1 MVRIKRSRMSQML
14 ASVLINAVYA
24 MENYPVMLVNTLLA
38 PFSIL
43 IIIVLVTH
51 GSLIN
56 VGIEGALI
64 MTTITAGI
72 GLQGDLSHLKN
83 DMKLQ
88 DMVVS
93 SPTSSFTYIAGM
105 GVSELIFSA
114 PVIVLLTILAAV
126 YMHPTLM
133 QTGIIIAVMAV
144 TFVFSIVLGFV
155 LSTLTSDVMQ
165 SWGFSGIVSVLLSTL
180 PPVYYPL
187 SYIPLPF
194 RYLAYLSPTTY
205 AAEIVQS
212 AIGYVSVTPLNLAAD
227 WAVLLAVCAALV
239 VIAYKKARWREP

>member
-1 MVRIKRSRMSQML
+1 MVRRSRLSQML
-14 ASVLINAVYA
+14 ASVLVNAIYA
-24 MENYPVMLVNTLLA
+24 MQNYPLMLVNALLA

-43 IIIVLVTH
+43 IIIVLVSH
-51 GSLIN
+51 GGLIK

-93 SPTSSFTYIAGM
+93 SPTSSFTYITGM
-105 GVSELIFSA
+105 GVSELIFAA
-114 PVIVLLTILAAV
+114 PVIALLSILAAI
-126 YMHPTLM
+126 YIHPTLI
-133 QTGIIIAVMAV
+133 QTAIIVAVMAV
-144 TFVFSIVLGFV
+144 TFVFSIVLGFI
-155 LSTLTSDVMQ
+155 LSTLTSDVVQ
-165 SWGFSGIVSVLLSTL
+165 SWGFSGIVSVVLSTL

-187 SYIPLPF
+187 SYIPMPF
-194 RYLAYLSPTTY
+194 QYLAYISPTTY

-212 AIGYVSVTPLNLAAD
+212 AIGYASVSPMNLAAD
-227 WAVLLAVCAALV
+227 WAVLIAVCAALI
-239 VIAYKKARWREP
+239 VIAWKKARWREP

>member
-1 MVRIKRSRMSQML
+1 MVKRNRMSQVL
-14 ASVLINAVYA
+14 ASILVNAIYA
-24 MENYPVMLVNTLLA
+24 MENYPIMLVNTLLA

-43 IIIVLVTH
+43 IIIVLVSH
-51 GSLIN
+51 GNLIN

-93 SPTSSFTYIAGM
+93 SPTSSLTYVTGM
-105 GVSELIFSA
+105 GLSELIFA
-114 PVIVLLTILAAV
+114 VPVLALLAILAAV
-126 YMHPTLM
+126 YIHPTLL
-133 QTGIIIAVMAV
+133 QTGIIIGVMAV

-165 SWGFSGIVSVLLSTL
+165 SWGFSGILSVVLTTI

-194 RYLAYLSPTTY
+194 RYLAYISPTTY

-212 AIGYVSVTPLNLAAD
+212 AIGYISITPLNLAVD
-227 WAVLLAVCAALV
+227 WIVLIGVCAALIV
-239 VIAYKKARWREP
+239 LAYKKARWREP

>member
-1 MVRIKRSRMSQML
+1 MVKRNKTSQVL

-24 MENYPVMLVNTLLA
+24 MKNYPIMMVNTLLA
-38 PFSIL
+38 PFSLL
-43 IIIVLVTH
+43 IVIVLISH
-51 GSLIN
+51 GGLIK

-93 SPTSSFTYIAGM
+93 SPTGSLTYVAGM
-105 GVSELIFSA
+105 GVSELIFAA
-114 PVIVLLTILAAV
+114 PVIVLLAILAAI
-126 YMHPTLM
+126 YIHPTLL
-133 QTGIIIAVMAV
+133 QTGIIIAVMAI

-165 SWGFSGIVSVLLSTL
+165 SWGFSGIISVVLSTL

-194 RYLAYLSPTTY
+194 RYLAYISPTTY

-212 AIGYVSVTPLNLAAD
+212 AIGYISISRLNLVVD
-227 WAVLLAVCAALV
+227 WAVLIVICAALV
-239 VIAYKKARWREP
+239 VLAYKKARWREP

>member
-1 MVRIKRSRMSQML
+1 MVKRNKMSQVL
-14 ASVLINAVYA
+14 ASILVNAIYA
-24 MENYPVMLVNTLLA
+24 MENYPIMLVNTLLA

-43 IIIVLVTH
+43 IIIVLVSH
-51 GSLIN
+51 GNLIN

-93 SPTSSFTYIAGM
+93 SPTSSFTYITGM
-105 GVSELIFSA
+105 GLSELIFA
-114 PVIVLLTILAAV
+114 VPVIVLLAILAAV
-126 YMHPTLM
+126 YIHPTLL
-133 QTGIIIAVMAV
+133 QTGIIIGVMAV
-144 TFVFSIVLGFV
+144 TFIFSIVLGFV

-165 SWGFSGIVSVLLSTL
+165 SWGFSGILSVVLTTI

-194 RYLAYLSPTTY
+194 RYLAYISPTTY

-212 AIGYVSVTPLNLAAD
+212 AIGYISISPLNLAVD
-227 WAVLLAVCAALV
+227 WIVLIGVCAAL
-239 VIAYKKARWREP
+239 IILAYKKARWREP

>member
-1 MVRIKRSRMSQML
+1 MVKHSWGSQIL
-14 ASVLINAVYA
+14 ASVLVNAIYS
-24 MENYPVMLVNTLLA
+24 MINYPVTLINTLLA

-43 IIIVLVTH
+43 IIIVLVSH
-51 GSLIN
+51 GGLIKI
-56 VGIEGALI
+56 GIEGALI

-93 SPTSSFTYIAGM
+93 SPTSSFTYVVGM
-105 GVSELIFSA
+105 GLSELIFAA
-114 PVIVLLTILAAV
+114 PVIVVLSILAAV
-126 YMHPTLM
+126 YISPTFI
-133 QTGIIIAVMAV
+133 QTAIIVAVMAL
-144 TFVFSIVLGFV
+144 TFVFSIVLGFI
-155 LSTLTSDVMQ
+155 LSTLTSDVVQ

-194 RYLAYLSPTTY
+194 QYLAYISPTTY

-212 AIGYVSVTPLNLAAD
+212 AIGYISISQLNLLVD
-227 WAVLLAVCAALV
+227 WAVLIGICMALII
-239 VIAYKKARWREP
+239 IAYKKARWREP

>member
-1 MVRIKRSRMSQML
+1 MSQVL
-14 ASVLINAVYA
+14 ASILVNAIYA
-24 MENYPVMLVNTLLA
+24 MENYPIMLVNTLLA

-43 IIIVLVTH
+43 IIIVLVSH
-51 GSLIN
+51 GNLIN

-93 SPTSSFTYIAGM
+93 SPTSSFTYITGM
-105 GVSELIFSA
+105 GLSELIFA
-114 PVIVLLTILAAV
+114 VPVIVLLAILAAV
-126 YMHPTLM
+126 YIHPTLL
-133 QTGIIIAVMAV
+133 QTGIIIGVMAV
-144 TFVFSIVLGFV
+144 TFIFSIVLGFV

-165 SWGFSGIVSVLLSTL
+165 SWGFSGILSVVLTTI

-194 RYLAYLSPTTY
+194 RYLAYISPTTY

-212 AIGYVSVTPLNLAAD
+212 AIGYISISPLNLAVD
-227 WAVLLAVCAALV
+227 WIVLIGVCAAL
-239 VIAYKKARWREP
+239 IILAYKKARWREP

>member
-1 MVRIKRSRMSQML
+1 VVKRNRLSQIL
-14 ASVLINAVYA
+14 ASVLVNAIYA
-24 MENYPVMLVNTLLA
+24 LQNYPIILVNTLLA

-43 IIIVLVTH
+43 IIIVLVSH
-51 GSLIN
+51 GGLIK

-93 SPTSSFTYIAGM
+93 SPTSSFTYVAGM
-105 GVSELIFSA
+105 GLSEIIFAA
-114 PVIVLLTILAAV
+114 PVIVLLSILAAI
-126 YMHPTLM
+126 YIHPTLI
-133 QTGIIIAVMAV
+133 QTAILIAVMAV
-144 TFVFSIVLGFV
+144 TFVFSIMLGFI
-155 LSTLTSDVMQ
+155 LSTLTSDVVQ
-165 SWGFSGIVSVLLSTL
+165 SWGFSGIVSVLLSTI

-187 SYIPLPF
+187 SYIPKPF
-194 RYLAYLSPTTY
+194 QYLAYISPTTY

-212 AIGYVSVTPLNLAAD
+212 AIGYISITNFNLAID
-227 WAVLLAVCAALV
+227 WVILIAVSLALV
-239 VIAYKKARWREP
+239 IIGYKKARWREP

>member
-1 MVRIKRSRMSQML
+1 MVKRNWLSQIL
-14 ASVLINAVYA
+14 ASVLVNAIFA

-43 IIIVLVTH
+43 VIIVLVSH
-51 GSLIN
+51 GGLLSI
-56 VGIEGALI
+56 GIEGALI

-93 SPTSSFTYIAGM
+93 SPTSSFTYITGM
-105 GVSELIFSA
+105 GVSELVFAA
-114 PVIVLLTILAAV
+114 PVLALLAILAAI
-126 YMHPTLM
+126 YMHPTLI
-133 QTGIIIAVMAV
+133 QTAIIVAVMAL
-144 TFVFSIVLGFV
+144 TFIFSIVLGFV
-155 LSTLTSDVMQ
+155 LSTLTSDVLQ
-165 SWGFSGIVSVLLSTL
+165 SWGFSGVVSVVLSTL

-187 SYIPLPF
+187 SYIPMPF
-194 RYLAYLSPTTY
+194 QYLAYISPTTY

-212 AIGYVSVTPLNLAAD
+212 AIGYISISPLNLAVD
-227 WAVLLAVCAALV
+227 WIVLIAVCAALI